1 MRKVSPGRPRRV
13 AGDPATRREVLVF
26 TEGEKTED
34 GYLLPWR
41 RAYRDTVL
49 LEIDPFHGV
58 PQSLVEQAVA
68 TKKAEARD
76 ERRGRGRAHDEIWC
90 VFDIDAHP
98 NVPEAIQLAEA
109 HGIGLAIS
117 NPCIELWFILHF
129 RDQTA
134 YLSRHDAQSA
144 AAALLGCG
152 KVLTRAA
159 MELLRDGY
167 EDARDRARRL
177 DAKHDGDGS
186 PPRSNPS
193 SSVWTLIEAIRPQ
206 GV

>member
-1 MRKVSPGRPRRV
+1 MTSS
-13 AGDPATRREVLVF
+13 AARREILVF

-41 RAYRDTVL
+41 RAYRDAVL

-58 PQSLVEQAVA
+58 PLSLVERAVA

-90 VFDIDAHP
+90 VFDINSHP
-98 NVPEAIQLAEA
+98 NVPEAIQQAEA

-129 RDQTA
+129 QDQTA
-134 YLSRHDAQSA
+134 YLSRHQAQSVA
-144 AAALLGCG
+144 RALLSCG
-152 KVLTRAA
+152 KTLTRPA
-159 MELLRDGY
+159 MELLYNGY
-167 EDARDRARRL
+167 ENARDRAQRL
-177 DAKHDGDGS
+177 DTKHDGDGS
-186 PPRSNPS
+186 PPGSNPS
-193 SSVWTLIEAIRPQ
+193 SSVWSLIEAIRAQ
-206 GV
+206 RL

>member
-1 MRKVSPGRPRRV
+1 MTSSAV
-13 AGDPATRREVLVF
+13 RREILVF
-26 TEGEKTED
+26 TEGAKTED

-41 RAYRDTVL
+41 RAYRGAVL

-58 PQSLVEQAVA
+58 PQSLVERAVA

-90 VFDIDAHP
+90 VFDINSHP
-98 NVPEAIQLAEA
+98 NVPEAVRLAET

-117 NPCIELWFILHF
+117 NPCIELWFMLHF
-129 RDQTA
+129 QDQTA
-134 YLSRHDAQSA
+134 YLNRHEAQSA
-144 AAALLGCG
+144 ALALLGCG

-159 MELLRDGY
+159 MDLLYEGY
-167 EDARDRARRL
+167 DDARDRAQRL

-186 PPRSNPS
+186 PPGSNPS
-193 SSVWTLIEAIRPQ
+193 SSVWSLIEAIRAQ
-206 GV
+206 EM

>member
-1 MRKVSPGRPRRV
+1 MTSSAV
-13 AGDPATRREVLVF
+13 RREILVF
-26 TEGEKTED
+26 TEGAKTED

-41 RAYRDTVL
+41 RAYRGAVL

-58 PQSLVEQAVA
+58 PQSLVERAVA

-90 VFDIDAHP
+90 VFDINSHP
-98 NVPEAIQLAEA
+98 NVPEAVRLAET

-117 NPCIELWFILHF
+117 NPCIELWFMLHF
-129 RDQTA
+129 QDQTA
-134 YLSRHDAQSA
+134 YLNRHEAQSA

-159 MELLRDGY
+159 MDLLY
-167 EDARDRARRL
+167 ERYDDARDRAQRL

-186 PPRSNPS
+186 PPGSNPS
-193 SSVWTLIEAIRPQ
+193 SSVWSLIEAIRAQ
-206 GV
+206 EM

>member
-1 MRKVSPGRPRRV
+1 LRKGSSGRPRRV
-13 AGDPATRREVLVF
+13 AGNLATRREILVF

-41 RAYRDTVL
+41 RTYRDTVL

-58 PQSLVEQAVA
+58 PQSLVEQAIA

-98 NVPEAIQLAEA
+98 NVPEAIRLAQT

-129 RDQTA
+129 QDQTA

-159 MELLRDGY
+159 MDLLYDGY
-167 EDARDRARRL
+167 EDARDRAQRL

-186 PPRSNPS
+186 PPGSNPS

>member
-1 MRKVSPGRPRRV
+1 MRRAASGRPRRGTGSR
-13 AGDPATRREVLVF
+13 AIRREILVF

-41 RAYRDTVL
+41 RAHRDTVL

-58 PQSLVEQAVA
+58 PQSLVQQAVA

-76 ERRGRGRAHDEIWC
+76 QRRGRGRAHDEIWC

-98 NVPEAIQLAEA
+98 NVSEAVQLAEA

-129 RDQTA
+129 QDQTA
-134 YLSRHDAQSA
+134 YLSRHNAQSA

-152 KVLTRAA
+152 KVLTRSA
-159 MELLRDGY
+159 MDLLHDCY
-167 EDARDRARRL
+167 EDARDRAQRL
-177 DAKHDGDGS
+177 DAKHEGDGS

-193 SSVWTLIEAIRPQ
+193 SSVWSLIEAIRA
-206 GV
+206 